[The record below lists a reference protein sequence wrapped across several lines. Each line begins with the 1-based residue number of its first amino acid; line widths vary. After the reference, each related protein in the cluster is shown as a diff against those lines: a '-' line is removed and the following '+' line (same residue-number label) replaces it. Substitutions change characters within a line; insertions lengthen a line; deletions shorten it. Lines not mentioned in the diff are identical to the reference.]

1 MSNLV
6 KTYRIQFYIPN
17 MTSRNI
23 PSLILVMI
31 GLVLLILSTGCTS
44 INNMRSPIHRS
55 HYENL
60 NKLMHEEALLEEK
73 KPFLKAHLNNGE
85 VILFTNEWSVDTT
98 RNVVTGLAQS
108 YDINRRPTSSG
119 IIELNGEDV
128 VLFETN
134 ALNSNIVSSLNG
146 TKIMFLVTAASL
158 FVCIVD
164 PKICYGSCPT
174 FYLDEKPENVFSSD
188 AEGFSSAIH
197 PTLEYKDCDGLG
209 TMDVIGKS
217 VSLTMKNEALE
228 THCIEAV
235 SLTAIPIEDGE
246 RIYHNPDNNFWRC
259 TNSQAPSKAEA
270 NKMEVSAL
278 LASSDLNEYH
288 RWTENG
294 DMTEVEDVYLTFPGI
309 PNTEQYGLVLDFRQ
323 SLMSTYLFYGAKA
336 YMGPLNSD
344 YYVEFG
350 KSSMAK
356 PGWKPSVFKEMG
368 GIDVSVWD
376 LSKKQWKE
384 IGTFDETGP
393 IAINTQMLE
402 LGGCEG
408 EVKVRLRMTI
418 GAWRIDAAQL
428 VQVVEKLNIEEW
440 THQPSS
446 IRKQQGSNQEL
457 FIDPKLFTEDDQH
470 FVSMPGES
478 FVLDFDI
485 SDDVASHELFLFSKG
500 YYIEWMRGEWLG
512 NVNRKKIRQ
521 MHLFPKKY
529 LKQEAEKYQMYEEE
543 MERLFWESKVTTPIF
558 TYHAD

>member
-1 MSNLV
+1 MKS
-6 KTYRIQFYIPN
+6 Q
-17 MTSRNI
+17 NI
-23 PSLILVMI
+23 AFLTIVMI
-31 GLVLLILSTGCTS
+31 GIVAVIMSSGCSS
-44 INNMRSPIHRS
+44 INNMSSPIHRS

-60 NKLMHEEALLEEK
+60 NTLMHEEALFEGK

-98 RNVVTGLAQS
+98 HNFVTGLAQS

-119 IIELNGEDV
+119 VTTLYAVDV

-134 ALNSNIVSSLNG
+134 ALSTDIVSSLKG

-197 PTLEYKDCDGLG
+197 PTLEYADCDGLG
-209 TMDVIGKS
+209 TMEVIGNS

-228 THCIEAV
+228 THCIDAV

-259 TNSQAPSKAEA
+259 TNNQAPSKAKVD
-270 NKMEVSAL
+270 KMDISAL

-288 RWTENG
+288 RRTEKG
-294 DMTEVEDVYLTFPGI
+294 DMTEIEDVFLTFPGI

-323 SLMSTYLFYGAKA
+323 SLMSTYLFYGAMA
-336 YMGPLNSD
+336 YMGPMNSD

-350 KSSMAK
+350 KSSVAK
-356 PGWKPSVFKEMG
+356 PGWKPPVFKEMG
-368 GIDVSVWD
+368 GIDVSIWD
-376 LSKKQWKE
+376 LSKKQWTK

-408 EVKVRLRMTI
+408 EVKVRLRMNT

-428 VQVVEKLNIEEW
+428 VQVVEELNIEEW

-446 IRKQQGSNQEL
+446 IRKEQGSNQDI
-457 FIDPKLFTEDDQH
+457 FIDPELFTEDDQH

-478 FVLDFDI
+478 YILDFDI
-485 SDDVASHELFLFSKG
+485 SDDVASHELFLFSEG

-512 NVNRKKIRQ
+512 KVNRKKLRQ
-521 MHLFPKKY
+521 MHLFPKRY
-529 LKQEAEKYQMYEEE
+529 LKQEAEKYQLYEEE